1 MARPR
6 GHGPQYEVRR
16 QEIIRIAARLF
27 AQRSYGRTSLDDL
40 CAAVGLGR
48 GALYHYI
55 GAKEQLLLDIPAA
68 VVKPLTCR
76 AQAIVALPGSA
87 PARLRLVSELLLRT
101 IFSER
106 DLVVVYEHDQG
117 HLTGVRRQRF
127 VADRAEFE
135 RIITALIGECVAE
148 GSFTLD
154 DPHLAML
161 EFLNLH
167 NHTYQWVNPRGRWSA
182 PFLSERYCAVLF
194 AGFGLRSP
202 RLEAVE
208 REVVQLLADH
218 AVDLPEVVAVPGAL
232 RDVG

>member
-55 GAKEQLLLDIPAA
+55 GSKEQLLLEIQAA
-68 VVKPLTCR
+68 VVKPLTRR
-76 AQAIVALPGSA
+76 AQAIVALPASA
-87 PARLRLVSELLLRT
+87 VARLRLVSELLLRS
-101 IFSER
+101 IFAER
-106 DLVVVYEHDQG
+106 NLVVVYEHDQG

-135 RIITALIGECVAE
+135 HIITGLIGECVAE
-148 GSFTLD
+148 RSFTLE

-167 NHTYQWVNPRGRWSA
+167 NHTYQWVDPTGSWTA

-194 AGFGLRSP
+194 VGFGLTRR
-202 RLEAVE
+202 RLAAVE
-208 REVVQLLADH
+208 QEVAGLLGH
-218 AVDLPEVVAVPGAL
+218 HEIDLPEVTIPPSTERRPA
-232 RDVG
+232 